1 MGGLKAGEEQ
11 AQQAQKS
18 LVDRLVELLRG
29 DSTNTERVQ
38 AAASSAQNQA
48 YLAQQAVA
56 AHAGG
61 GGDAGNQGQPASPPQ
76 ADEGTRALL
85 ALIDEGKDPWVIVL
99 GDFVAKHEDY
109 KKARIAAIEQFG
121 VLKKDG
127 WPANSLAKLSE
138 AVSSEQTLEGD
149 LRFKASKCAEQPRPG
164 SAAQASAALIAA
176 LSALS
181 QAALAYPRGVEA
193 TKDAIKECAE
203 DAWEWLKEDCQNKLE
218 KLIQQGGNLDQTP
231 VPPEVRKTLEDASA
245 AIEISKAVLL
255 QAGVVLSA
263 VAPLTLG
270 ISGVVAGAL
279 GLAEMIAEPFIKA
292 KVAKSVTDLNS
303 VLALAGWDS
312 KEKEQRT
319 LEHLET
325 GHQVTDFVHQGA
337 DIAKD
342 SLDIAK
348 DLVTSE
354 HTAGLLETG
363 AKALETVLGPAGQM
377 LKSAGYALHCAKEPA
392 ELQQYAGKN
401 ETERLKQAIQRAFDL
416 QGGFGETG
424 AKEFTV
430 HEFGDPADVSVGG
443 VRGKLYST
451 GLFVGNDPNRGFRKV
466 CEVLRRDRGWNT
478 ANKRFQNEVLIE
490 QTATGYRGRAEVYYA
505 RPGGWPKPGMY
516 ETTIEVKFEADQL
529 VYPATPAPFDTVV
542 NMQRCTP
549 DCVAMDDDAEL
560 IEQAVQ
566 LLGNEWL
573 MDNHMDAHPYWQ
585 FISVESSGPRGNRQF
600 WMKPNSR
607 FPSRLF
613 GDFHSH
619 LQDVA
624 KKWR

>member
-1 MGGLKAGEEQ
+1 MGGLQ
-11 AQQAQKS
+11 AQTDQAAQAQKS
-18 LVDRLVELLRG
+18 LVDRLVDLLRG
-29 DSTNTERVQ
+29 DATNTERVR

-56 AHAGG
+56 AQAGG
-61 GGDAGNQGQPASPPQ
+61 VADAGGQAPAGTPQ
-76 ADEGTRALL
+76 VDDGTRALL
-85 ALIDEGKDPWVIVL
+85 ALIDEGKDPWLIVL
-99 GDFVAKHEDY
+99 GDFVAKHEEY
-109 KKARIAAIEQFG
+109 KKARISAIEQFG
-121 VLKKDG
+121 VLKKDS
-127 WPANSLAKLSE
+127 WPASTLAGLTA
-138 AVSSEQTLEGD
+138 AVSEEQSLESD
-149 LRFKASKCAEQPRPG
+149 LRFRATKCAEHARPA
-164 SAAQASAALIAA
+164 SSAQADATLIAA
-176 LSALS
+176 LAALS
-181 QAALAYPRGVEA
+181 KAALAYPRGIEK
-193 TKDAIKECAE
+193 TKEAIKACAE
-203 DAWEWLKEDCQNKLE
+203 DAWDWLKEDCQNKLE

-231 VPPEVRKTLEDASA
+231 VPPEVRKVLEDASA

-255 QAGVVLSA
+255 QAGVVLTA
-263 VAPLTLG
+263 VSPLTLG

-279 GLAEMIAEPFIKA
+279 GLAEMIAEPFVKA

-312 KEKEQRT
+312 VEKEQRT

-325 GHQVTDFVHQGA
+325 THQVTDFVHQAA
-337 DIAKD
+337 DIGKD

-354 HTAGLLETG
+354 HAATILETS
-363 AKALETVLGPAGQM
+363 AKTLETVLGPAGQM
-377 LKSAGYALHCAKEPA
+377 LKSAGYMLHCAKDPA
-392 ELQQYAGKN
+392 ELKQYAGKG

-416 QGGFGETG
+416 RGGFGETG

-451 GLFVGNDPNRGFRKV
+451 GLFIGNDPTRGFRKV

-478 ANKRFQNEVLIE
+478 ATKRFQNEVLVE
-490 QTATGYRGRAEVYYA
+490 QTPTGYRGRAEVYYA

-516 ETTIEVKFEADQL
+516 PTTIEVKFEADQL
-529 VYPATPAPFDTVV
+529 VYPATPSPFDRIV
-542 NMQRCTP
+542 NMPRCSP
-549 DCVAMDDDAEL
+549 DCVAMDDDADLVER
-560 IEQAVQ
+560 AVE
-566 LLGNEWL
+566 LLGNDWL
-573 MDNHMDAHPYWQ
+573 MANHMDAHPYWQ

-600 WMKPNSR
+600 WIKPNSR
-607 FPSRLF
+607 FPSGLF